1 MCTLPVFTVTNN
13 WNSVCLAGVTG
24 AALTLLADKEE
35 RAYFVAA
42 AEKYNVY
49 GMKGYADDGYCSEG
63 VGYYNYGFRAYI
75 LLREE
80 VCRDTCQTNR
90 VPVICNRKP
99 PERLCLFQATVYRTK
114 YFLAESTLHAGLY
127 FR

>member
-1 MCTLPVFTVTNN
+1 MHKFRFTEEIYLALRGTASKPFWWFTVTNN

-49 GMKGYADDGYCSEG
+49 GIC
-63 VGYYNYGFRAYI
+63 
-75 LLREE
+75 RE
-80 VCRDTCQTNR
+80 Q
-90 VPVICNRKP
+90 
-99 PERLCLFQATVYRTK
+99 PEPFQ
-114 YFLAESTLHAGLY
+114 
-127 FR
+127 

>member
-1 MCTLPVFTVTNN
+1 MIQLFAGQ
-13 WNSVCLAGVTG
+13 SYFCLLYTSVTG

-63 VGYYNYGFRAYI
+63 RCV
-75 LLREE
+75 
-80 VCRDTCQTNR
+80 
-90 VPVICNRKP
+90 
-99 PERLCLFQATVYRTK
+99 
-114 YFLAESTLHAGLY
+114 
-127 FR
+127 

>member
-1 MCTLPVFTVTNN
+1 MLDDCLSPEVKARVQCAFREKVFRPVYRCLEETKPFWWFTVTNN

-63 VGYYNYGFRAYI
+63 SVTIIMVSVHISCCVRKYA
-75 LLREE
+75 
-80 VCRDTCQTNR
+80 
-90 VPVICNRKP
+90 VPRKA
-99 PERLCLFQATVYRTK
+99 R
-114 YFLAESTLHAGLY
+114 
-127 FR
+127 